1 MVVISL
7 SDERHRSLQT
17 VLSSIAMA
25 RPAPPPPLRLSLFLF
40 VFIWF
45 LTIWGPAGYAL
56 YASIF
61 LLKLRIETEEKIQ
74 YSQHTEPENTVTV
87 SPQEPRKTSLEIH
100 ETRKYGLS
108 NATRPE
114 KPAQNSMRPEN
125 TGSVTPQDQKKSSEF
140 YETRKYWL
148 SISTRPEKPA
158 QNSMRS
164 ENTDSVSPQDQKNQ
178 LRLP

>member
-74 YSQHTEPENTVTV
+74 YS
-87 SPQEPRKTSLEIH
+87 
-100 ETRKYGLS
+100 
-108 NATRPE
+108 
-114 KPAQNSMRPEN
+114 
-125 TGSVTPQDQKKSSEF
+125 
-140 YETRKYWL
+140 
-148 SISTRPEKPA
+148 
-158 QNSMRS
+158 
-164 ENTDSVSPQDQKNQ
+164 
-178 LRLP
+178 